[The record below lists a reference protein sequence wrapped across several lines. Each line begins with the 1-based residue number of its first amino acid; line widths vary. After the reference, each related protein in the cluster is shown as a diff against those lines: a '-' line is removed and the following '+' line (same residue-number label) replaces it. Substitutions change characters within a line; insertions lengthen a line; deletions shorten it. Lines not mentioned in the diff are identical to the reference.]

1 MTGGKYKEWLE
12 PDGLLRIE
20 AWARDG
26 LRIRREQIA
35 HNMGIRVETLRVWV
49 STHPTISTALK
60 RGKEVI
66 DIQVENAMCKRAL
79 GYEYEEVKT
88 IIEQTADGSRKTKV
102 EKTKKQVAPD
112 VGAQIFWLKNRR
124 RQLWMENPHKVINDN
139 ELLELKKKELESK
152 EWP

>member
-1 MTGGKYKEWLE
+1 MAGGKYKQWLE

-26 LRIRREQIA
+26 LSKEQVA
-35 HNMGIRVETLRVWV
+35 KNMGIATSTLREWV
-49 STHPTISTALK
+49 NTYPAISTALK
-60 RGKEVI
+60 RGKEIV
-66 DIQVENAMCKRAL
+66 DIEVENAMCKRAL

-88 IIEQTADGSRKTKV
+88 IVEQAADGSRKTKV
-102 EKTKKQVAPD
+102 EKTKKQVTPD

-152 EWP
+152 DWP

>member
-1 MTGGKYKEWLE
+1 MAGGKYKEWLE
-12 PDGLLRIE
+12 PNGLLRIE

-26 LRIRREQIA
+26 LSNEQIA
-35 HNMGIRVETLRVWV
+35 KNMGIRVETLRAWV
-49 STHPTISTALK
+49 KAYVTISTALK

-66 DIQVENAMCKRAL
+66 DIEVENAMCKRAL

-112 VGAQIFWLKNRR
+112 VGAQIFWLKNRK

>member
-1 MTGGKYKEWLE
+1 MAGGKYKEWLE

-20 AWARDG
+20 DWARDG
-26 LRIRREQIA
+26 LTNEQVA
-35 HNMGIRVETLRVWV
+35 KNMGIARSRLREWADAY
-49 STHPTISTALK
+49 SAISTALK
-60 RGKEVI
+60 RGKEI
-66 DIQVENAMCKRAL
+66 ADIEVENAMCKRAL

-88 IIEQTADGSRKTKV
+88 IIEQTDDGSRKTKV

-124 RQLWMENPHKVINDN
+124 RQLWMENPHKAINDN

-152 EWP
+152 DWP

>member
-1 MTGGKYKEWLE
+1 MAAGKYQQWLE

-26 LRIRREQIA
+26 LSREQIA

-49 STHPTISTALK
+49 NAYATISTAIK

-88 IIEQTADGSRKTKV
+88 IVEQAADGSRKTKV

-124 RQLWMENPHKVINDN
+124 RQLWMENPHKVINDA
-139 ELLELKKKELESK
+139 ELLELKKKELEVK
-152 EWP
+152 DWT